1 MAANTEIANIHSEY
15 SHWLNV
21 HGQLS
26 DREHSEIKNTV
37 MFSTSTVNTYLLTYL
52 LTYNATIIYG

>member
-37 MFSTSTVNTYLLTYL
+37 MFSTSTVNQENIHKRNY
-52 LTYNATIIYG
+52 

>member
-1 MAANTEIANIHSEY
+1 MAANTENANIHSEY

-26 DREHSEIKNTV
+26 DREHSEIKSKV
-37 MFSTSTVNTYLLTYL
+37 MFSTSTVFIEFYSVSHVIAAITF
-52 LTYNATIIYG
+52 